1 MKRGASCSGVILA
14 GGLSSRFQGRNKAF
28 FKLGGRRV
36 IDPIIDVFQS
46 VFEDILIV
54 TNDPRQYLQYDATIV
69 SDVYDIRSSLTGIHT
84 GLFYAKHPHIF
95 VAACDTPFIRR
106 EMVELVLSHI
116 DPDAAAVIPETPS
129 GMEPLF
135 AAYAR
140 FALPV
145 VERHL
150 QANRFKIQKV
160 FRKQRVVK
168 VSKEKT
174 LALDPELHSFFNI
187 NTEQD
192 FAKVGGRPSAPDG
205 EG

>member
-1 MKRGASCSGVILA
+1 MKTGVSCSGVILA

-28 FKLGGRRV
+28 FKLGGRSV

-54 TNDPRQYLQYDATIV
+54 TNAPRQYLQYDATLV
-69 SDVYDIRSSLTGIHT
+69 SDVYDIRSSLTGIHA

-116 DPDAAAVIPETPS
+116 DTDAAAVIPETPS

-140 FALPV
+140 FTLPV

-150 QANRFKIQKV
+150 QAKRFKIQKV
-160 FRKQRVVK
+160 FRKQRVVT
-168 VSKEKT
+168 VSKEKI
-174 LALDPELHSFFNI
+174 LARDPELNAFFNI
-187 NTEQD
+187 NTEHD
-192 FAKVGGRPSAPDG
+192 FLRAGGNPSAPDG
-205 EG
+205 DG